1 MCWISMFLP
10 SKCIL
15 SEYKLLIVKMV
26 ENSSTINITITNY
39 ETLYDVEMFLGT
51 ISVLPLLEAM

>member
-1 MCWISMFLP
+1 
-10 SKCIL
+10 
-15 SEYKLLIVKMV
+15 MV